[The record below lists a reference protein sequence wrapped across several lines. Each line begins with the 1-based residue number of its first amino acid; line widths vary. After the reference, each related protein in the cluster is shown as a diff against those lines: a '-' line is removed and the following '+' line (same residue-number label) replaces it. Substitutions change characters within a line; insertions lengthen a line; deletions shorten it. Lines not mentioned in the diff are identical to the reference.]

1 MTREGPPAV
10 MPVAIAEPCAAR
22 GPTRGAQKLSIG
34 NGHGSLLNKL
44 ASVNKS
50 KAVAHPKPPLSRS
63 FRTGP
68 TAFALPR
75 AANREERATSSRAGR
90 QKTLRFCYPKLT

>member
-50 KAVAHPKPPLSRS
+50 KAVAHPKPPLPRSLREAPAAAASRTRQIARS
-63 FRTGP
+63 VR
-68 TAFALPR
+68 LP
-75 AANREERATSSRAGR
+75 
-90 QKTLRFCYPKLT
+90 PKPDVRRRSVFVIQS